1 MFFFALFCLAEDL
14 AQFLRFFMIHAV
26 FMKQHTGRF
35 FILQNK
41 RWPTKKQSMMSQKMV
56 IRMLG
61 SKSESEVA
69 KNAGRIGYVVV
80 LFYYGRFYSASL
92 TKKTETL

>member
-1 MFFFALFCLAEDL
+1 
-14 AQFLRFFMIHAV
+14 
-26 FMKQHTGRF
+26 
-35 FILQNK
+35 
-41 RWPTKKQSMMSQKMV
+41 MSQKMV

-69 KNAGRIGYVVV
+69 KNAGRIGYVV

-92 TKKTETL
+92 TKKTETLWETTVRGHHTKFILKKGLN

>member
-1 MFFFALFCLAEDL
+1 MIQTIFMKCLDK
-14 AQFLRFFMIHAV
+14 LRFYL
-26 FMKQHTGRF
+26 
-35 FILQNK
+35 LQNK

-69 KNAGRIGYVVV
+69 KNAGRIGYVV